1 MFEFDEKDYINQK
14 ALAKK
19 IISLLAIP
27 CEKIEKQC
35 LLLCT
40 EVSELEKKLENSK
53 SDKEIN
59 LYSKKLELKNESLI
73 KFLAIKERLNK
84 IVKRNQDRIKYFDAI
99 LSKMGI
105 YSEKPNSAEL
115 AEIEKQELFNISESS
130 LNLNSA
136 NEGKDKFKFFAGER
150 FLFNG
155 SSINFSDEQNIQKI
169 INLNQKEIHDLVF
182 NYPKSIPT
190 VTAEMLV
197 NNKFKQNL
205 LKEITVFVSEQSK
218 KHNFKEINAMLGGL
232 LSFKSQITESVD
244 SYIAGVQNLFNV
256 MIKNFLMQKY
266 PNSANEI
273 AKKLKCNAKSELI
286 PSRVRETLL
295 AGGIL
300 DLVSEEK
307 ISEEERKELESEANS
322 AEIAKNLSNKFHEQD
337 SEKEKRKNEEIKKTE
352 AENFENNGD
361 EIELDSDLE
370 AFLSM
375 FKGDDDEWKVVI

>member
-1 MFEFDEKDYINQK
+1 MFDFDEKDYINQK

-19 IISLLAIP
+19 IINLLALP
-27 CEKIEKQC
+27 CEKIERQC

-53 SDKEIN
+53 LDKEIN
-59 LYSKKLELKNESLI
+59 LYSKKLELKNEPLI
-73 KFLAIKERLNK
+73 KILAIKDRLYK
-84 IVKRNQDRIKYFDAI
+84 IVKRNQDRIKYIDTI

-105 YSEKPNSAEL
+105 YSERPNLAEI

-150 FLFNG
+150 FLYSG
-155 SSINFSDEQNIQKI
+155 ASINFSDEQNIQI
-169 INLNQKEIHDLVF
+169 VIRLSQKELHNLVF
-182 NYPKSIPT
+182 SYPKSVSTI
-190 VTAEMLV
+190 TAEMLI

-256 MIKNFLMQKY
+256 MIQNLLIQKH
-266 PNSANEI
+266 PEKVSEI
-273 AKKLKCNAKSELI
+273 TKKLKCNTKSELI
-286 PSRVRETLL
+286 PSRVRETIL

-322 AEIAKNLSNKFHEQD
+322 AEIAKNLSNKFREQD
-337 SEKEKRKNEEIKKTE
+337 SEKEKRKYEEIKKSETE
-352 AENFENNGD
+352 NLENKD
-361 EIELDSDLE
+361 AEIELDSDLE

-375 FKGDDDEWKVVI
+375 FKGDDEE